1 MPMNN
6 RLVNSCIMV
15 IDDDDIK
22 ALIVN
27 LKDRSIISTDV
38 IHPLS
43 MSRDAITESI
53 FEFITQKGVD
63 DGINIHIAVNYPSRN
78 GVVYGNSDLES
89 LQKWFYMKY
98 GRTIHVQSIADLLAY
113 RTWNMNGYAM
123 KTMTAKRKWLSNS
136 RIALC
141 YITKS
146 KVSLSMIDSGKIID
160 GLGLNQDLYCVGH
173 AGIDNSN
180 DVLLYKAIL
189 DELAEN
195 VDNLLHPSSIY
206 YYFNTPLPY
215 GLSSSSYKVFD
226 KHDNT
231 IDDIAESIIMIEGG
245 FNAEP
250 DYIIQEKSNYD
261 DIYIPIEDENGK
273 VRNVP
278 LFQH

>member
-27 LKDRSIISTDV
+27 LKDRRIISTDV

-43 MSRDAITESI
+43 MSRESITESI

-63 DGINIHIAVNYPSRN
+63 EGINIHIAVNHPSRN
-78 GVVYGNSDLES
+78 GVVYGSSALES

-98 GRTIHVQSIADLLAY
+98 GRIIHVQSIADLLAY

-160 GLGLNQDLYCVGH
+160 GLDLNQDLYCVNH

-180 DVLLYKAIL
+180 DMFLYKIIL

-206 YYFNTPLPY
+206 YYFNNSLPY
-215 GLSSSSYKVFD
+215 GLSSSSYKLID

-231 IDDIAESIIMIEGG
+231 INDIAESIIMIEGG
-245 FNAEP
+245 SNAEP
-250 DYIIQEKSNYD
+250 DYIIREKSNYD
-261 DIYIPIEDENGK
+261 DIYIPIEDETGK